1 MAKILICDDE
11 LGVRESLK
19 LILGD
24 VYPLIVVENG
34 DAVLETLKNSPEIK
48 AVFLDIKMPK
58 ISGLDILAKIKERHP
73 KVKVIIVSGY
83 NSVETA
89 QEASKL
95 GADGYIVKPFE
106 SKDVLAAA
114 GKYVK

>member
-1 MAKILICDDE
+1 MTKILICDDE

-24 VYPLIVVENG
+24 FYPLIVVDNG
-34 DAVLETLKNSPEIK
+34 EAALEVLKNTPSISL
-48 AVFLDIKMPK
+48 VFMDIKMPK
-58 ISGLDILAKIKERHP
+58 TPGLDVLAKIKQLHP
-73 KVKVIIVSGY
+73 HVKVVIVSGY

-95 GADGYIVKPFE
+95 GADGYIVKPFD
-106 SKDVLAAA
+106 SKDVLERAR
-114 GKYVK
+114 KYIK

>member
-24 VYPLIVVENG
+24 FYSLIAVDNG
-34 DAVLETLKNSPEIK
+34 EAALEVLKNSTDIRV
-48 AVFLDIKMPK
+48 VFLDIKMPK
-58 ISGLDILAKIKERHP
+58 LTGLDILTSIKELHP
-73 KVKVIIVSGY
+73 SVKVVIISGY

-89 QEASKL
+89 HEASKL

-106 SKDVLAAA
+106 SKDVLNVA
-114 GKYVK
+114 GKYIK